1 MNICSFVGSGS
12 GRGSE
17 SGTSKFPGMAERAW
31 SGVSRSA
38 RLRIAHDRVRRVSG
52 GPDPSRSVTD
62 TRETNGS
69 LRIASCGQPVFADPN
84 HRTAPTLRY
93 EVNCRRPI
101 AHARGNRSD
110 KITGVIQARSCA
122 RQMHAESDNIFFLPP
137 RVRLLRCISYRLVM
151 KKAESA

>member
-1 MNICSFVGSGS
+1 MGFEPKAEPASSLGWLKE
-12 GRGSE
+12 RG
-17 SGTSKFPGMAERAW
+17 A
-31 SGVSRSA
+31 GVSRSA
-38 RLRIAHDRVRRVSG
+38 RLRIAHDRIRRVSG

-122 RQMHAESDNIFFLPP
+122 RQMHAESDNISFY
-137 RVRLLRCISYRLVM
+137 LRAFACCDASVTDL
-151 KKAESA
+151 